1 MCSWN
6 TVKSSSPNEN
16 VQYRQVGN
24 LTTKEF
30 MMATAEAKVE
40 KKYKVKASEETILA
54 SLFTMV
60 EKPNDIIKMSCLNV
74 YGNCYRINIW
84 TSLHHPFIPN
94 YGKITSSY
102 FVKENNGSITIVA
115 SN

>member
-1 MCSWN
+1 M
-6 TVKSSSPNEN
+6 TI
-16 VQYRQVGN
+16 
-24 LTTKEF
+24 
-30 MMATAEAKVE
+30 AEAKVE
-40 KKYKVKASEETILA
+40 KKYKVKPSEDEILA
-54 SLFTMV
+54 SLFMQV

-115 SN
+115 TN

>member
-1 MCSWN
+1 
-6 TVKSSSPNEN
+6 
-16 VQYRQVGN
+16 
-24 LTTKEF
+24 
-30 MMATAEAKVE
+30 MAIAEAKVE
-40 KKYKVKASEETILA
+40 KKNKIEPSENAILA
-54 SLFTMV
+54 SLFKQV

-74 YGNCYRINIW
+74 YGSCYRINIW

-102 FVKENNGSITIVA
+102 FVKENNGSVTIIA

>member
-1 MCSWN
+1 
-6 TVKSSSPNEN
+6 
-16 VQYRQVGN
+16 
-24 LTTKEF
+24 
-30 MMATAEAKVE
+30 MAIAEAKVE
-40 KKYKVKASEETILA
+40 KKYNVKPSEDALFA
-54 SLFTMV
+54 SLFKQV

-74 YGNCYRINIW
+74 YGSCYRINIW

-102 FVKENNGSITIVA
+102 FVKENNGSVTIIA